1 MTRKL
6 SLAHLTAIQASP
18 PQLVNIAAD
27 AGYDCVGL
35 RLLEVTPGDA
45 WPIIADSA
53 LLAETKRILA
63 DRDIQVLDVELVRLT
78 PEVEIESFKP
88 MLATAAELG
97 ARHVLTQGHDP
108 ERSRLVE
115 NFAAFCSL
123 AREYGLTADVEFL
136 TWTGL
141 NCTAHAWSLIQE
153 AGCDEAG
160 VMIDTLHFC
169 RSGCDPNELKTIP
182 PERFHFVQIS
192 DAAGPRP
199 DTTEGLIFTAREDRL
214 FPGEGDLDLFEIML
228 ALPPDIS
235 VGIEIPNSRLAQALE
250 PADRASRA
258 RLATLELLRRVDDA
272 RSAAHAR

>member
-45 WPIIADSA
+45 WPIINDAA
-53 LLAETKRILA
+53 LLAETKRVLT

-78 PEVEIESFKP
+78 PDVSIESFRP
-88 MLATAAELG
+88 MLETAAELG
-97 ARHVLTQGHDP
+97 ARHVLTQGHDA

-115 NFAAFCSL
+115 NFAAFCAL
-123 AREYGLTADVEFL
+123 ARDFGLTADVEFL

-153 AGCDEAG
+153 ADCNDAG
-160 VMIDTLHFC
+160 IMIDTLHFC
-169 RSGCDPNELKTIP
+169 RSGCDPGELKTIP
-182 PERFHFVQIS
+182 PDRFHFVQIA
-192 DAAGPRP
+192 DAAGPKP
-199 DTTEGLIFTAREDRL
+199 NTTEGLIFTAREDRL
-214 FPGEGDLDLFEIML
+214 FPGEGDLNLVEIML

-235 VGIEIPNSRLAQALE
+235 VGIEIPNSRLAQSLE
-250 PADRASRA
+250 PADRARRA
-258 RLATLELLRRVDDA
+258 RLATVELLRRVDEA
-272 RSAAHAR
+272 RTTAPVR